1 MKQEEEEVEKEQEEG
16 KEVFLSVFQSE
27 NYLLEGL
34 VSGIIATIY
43 REMGNALLYDLDHSR
58 YYFYPLS
65 LWCSVLFTIPM
76 LTMEL
81 LFFP

>member
-43 REMGNALLYDLDHSR
+43 GDG
-58 YYFYPLS
+58 
-65 LWCSVLFTIPM
+65 
-76 LTMEL
+76 
-81 LFFP
+81 

>member
-16 KEVFLSVFQSE
+16 KKVLSVFQSE
-27 NYLLEGL
+27 NYLLAGL

-65 LWCSVLFTIPM
+65 LWGS
-76 LTMEL
+76 EHL
-81 LFFP
+81 LSQC

>member
-16 KEVFLSVFQSE
+16 KKVLSVFQSE
-27 NYLLEGL
+27 NYLLAGL

-43 REMGNALLYDLDHSR
+43 REMGNALLYCLDHSR

-65 LWCSVLFTIPM
+65 LWCSVH
-76 LTMEL
+76 L
-81 LFFP
+81 LSQC

>member
-16 KEVFLSVFQSE
+16 KKVLSVFQSE
-27 NYLLEGL
+27 NYLLAGL

-65 LWCSVLFTIPM
+65 LWYSVH
-76 LTMEL
+76 L
-81 LFFP
+81 LSQC